1 MKLQATSAVDQGYLN
16 DALREAADRTRMWV
30 GSPTE
35 PGLLDAHA
43 ERISSGFS
51 LPLDDV
57 KAEITRLISLPRR

>member
-1 MKLQATSAVDQGYLN
+1 MQATSAVDQGYLN
-16 DALREAADRTRMWV
+16 AALREAVDRTRMWV

-43 ERISSGFS
+43 ERIADGFS

-57 KAEITRLISLPRR
+57 KAEITRLMRLPRR